1 MLHKKCKE
9 INTIVYQDII
19 VRVIFILILSFLISL
34 VLLNTLWNTNRDMV
48 HKILESL
55 SIFLGSAI
63 FLIIWN
69 KQDDENN
76 INNIIGF
83 GFLMFSL
90 LDIMHTYYYR
100 DLLMNN
106 IVKGDSSIKYWVM
119 ARLIQVTCLL
129 IFAYKPYLKNTSKYI
144 MLLKTLIITS
154 CIVYVFEVHPEWIL
168 DFYNK
173 NGLTPI
179 KIILEYL
186 VVIIAVFTLYKLR
199 NNLQSEY
206 LIKFKYLYM
215 CILLI
220 IPSEVCFTLFGDS
233 RSFWVV
239 FGHVIN
245 IFSNI
250 YLYKSVFQSLINYP
264 YNKLKN
270 NNQRL
275 VDILNAIPMAI
286 LTYDDDNKVDFIND
300 KFLEL
305 YKHSRENILGLSSE
319 ELLKLLH
326 EFGNEF
332 KDTLSNRVIN
342 KEKVTQNIIRT
353 YLDSNGKKVK
363 VLVDA
368 HKIEGGVLVLASDA
382 RQEQEIKNLNLQA
395 KTILDSISTPTMIID
410 YTGNIV
416 ACNIYF
422 TDLVEVNYDKIVG
435 MNIEKLNYITNFSN
449 KEFADTFK
457 LDNYRFQ
464 VYNTIIETPK
474 GHKKEIQVTTSIIT
488 NIYNEKI
495 GLLITLQDVSKMK
508 EEQLKLINQEK
519 LALLG
524 QMGATIIHE
533 TRNFLTTIKG
543 NSQLIELH
551 GDNEKVK
558 KYARKI
564 NSDTDEVNRIIS
576 DFLNLSKPRDREL
589 KEVAFND
596 LVSSMLST
604 IKTSSLIK
612 KVQVDLK
619 LDYDERYV
627 LCDETQIR
635 QVILNICKNAVEAM
649 EDTLNPLLS
658 ITTGINESSGE
669 AFIKI
674 SDNGKGIASEAIKR
688 IGTPFFTTKKTG
700 TGLGLNACYQ
710 IIREHKGRIDV
721 ESELGKGTN
730 FTVTIPYIEEELE
743 DFI

>member
-1 MLHKKCKE
+1 
-9 INTIVYQDII
+9 
-19 VRVIFILILSFLISL
+19 
-34 VLLNTLWNTNRDMV
+34 
-48 HKILESL
+48 
-55 SIFLGSAI
+55 
-63 FLIIWN
+63 
-69 KQDDENN
+69 
-76 INNIIGF
+76 
-83 GFLMFSL
+83 
-90 LDIMHTYYYR
+90 
-100 DLLMNN
+100 
-106 IVKGDSSIKYWVM
+106 
-119 ARLIQVTCLL
+119 
-129 IFAYKPYLKNTSKYI
+129 
-144 MLLKTLIITS
+144 
-154 CIVYVFEVHPEWIL
+154 
-168 DFYNK
+168 
-173 NGLTPI
+173 
-179 KIILEYL
+179 
-186 VVIIAVFTLYKLR
+186 
-199 NNLQSEY
+199 
-206 LIKFKYLYM
+206 
-215 CILLI
+215 
-220 IPSEVCFTLFGDS
+220 
-233 RSFWVV
+233 
-239 FGHVIN
+239 
-245 IFSNI
+245 
-250 YLYKSVFQSLINYP
+250 
-264 YNKLKN
+264 LKN

-319 ELLKLLH
+319 ELFKLLH

-342 KEKVTQNIIRT
+342 KEKATQNIIRT

-422 TDLVEVNYDKIVG
+422 TDLVEVNYDKVIG

-612 KVQVDLK
+612 KVQVNLK

-658 ITTGINESSGE
+658 ITTGINESSSE

-688 IGTPFFTTKKTG
+688 LGTPFFTTKKTG